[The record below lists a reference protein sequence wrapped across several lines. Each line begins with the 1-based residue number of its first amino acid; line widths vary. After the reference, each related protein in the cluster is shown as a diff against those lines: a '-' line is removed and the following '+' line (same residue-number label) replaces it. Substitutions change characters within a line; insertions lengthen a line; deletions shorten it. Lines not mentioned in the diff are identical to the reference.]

1 MPRKTFE
8 GMSLPCALRYQ
19 LEKEGITHRI
29 LADRLETNTANVSRW
44 ISLGSQPTPKFYD
57 GLCDF
62 LGVSFEELC
71 VLIISTEREKD
82 SRGPL

>member
-1 MPRKTFE
+1 MT
-8 GMSLPCALRYQ
+8 LPQALRFQMEETGTTHHQ
-19 LEKEGITHRI
+19 LAQE
-29 LADRLETNTANVSRW
+29 LETFSPNVSRW
-44 ISLGSQPTPKFYD
+44 INLGSQPTPKFYD

-62 LGVSFEELC
+62 LDISFDELC